1 MISAEDP
8 MLSNHEL
15 SLYFGGSA
23 DIWMSIR
30 TSTRH

>member
-23 DIWMSIR
+23 DIW
-30 TSTRH
+30 TSTRTTSGN